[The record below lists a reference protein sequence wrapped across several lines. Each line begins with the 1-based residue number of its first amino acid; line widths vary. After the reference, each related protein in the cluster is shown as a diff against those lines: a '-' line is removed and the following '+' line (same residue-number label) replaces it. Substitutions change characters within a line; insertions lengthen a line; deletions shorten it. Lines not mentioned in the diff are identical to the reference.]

1 MSASACRTLVIALLF
16 AVAVSQS
23 KADESSAKRSFQL
36 HYGATIEGLDDAK
49 QVRVWLPLPSDSDAQ
64 RARLVGWQLPQAKA
78 RITQDKT
85 YGNRIL
91 YFEFAP
97 TRATETFKLE
107 HDVTRFEVRALD
119 SSISHKMD
127 LPVKQRQLFLKSNA
141 RVPIQGKPLSLLPD
155 FESEDN
161 IQRAREIYNRVDSHV
176 KYDKSKPGFGFGD
189 VLWVCDSR
197 TGNCTDFHSL
207 FISMARS
214 QSIPARFE
222 IGFPLPSER
231 SGTIAGYHCWAAFYD
246 ERKGW
251 VPVDISE
258 ADKHPEM
265 KDYYFGS
272 LTKDRVAF
280 SFGRDIVLEPPQAA
294 PPLNYFVYPHIEVDG
309 KPLPKNK
316 IKLDFSF
323 KDAT

>member
-1 MSASACRTLVIALLF
+1 MSASICRALVVTLFLAI
-16 AVAVSQS
+16 VAFQS
-23 KADESSAKRSFQL
+23 KADESSAERSFQL
-36 HYGATIEGLDDAK
+36 NYGATIEGVGDAK

-64 RARLVGWQLPQAKA
+64 RARLVGWQLPKAKA

-91 YFEFAP
+91 YFEFSP
-97 TRATETFKLE
+97 TSGNATFKLE
-107 HDVTRFEVRALD
+107 HDVTRLEVRALNAT
-119 SSISHKMD
+119 ISHEMD
-127 LPVKQRQLFLKSNA
+127 LPIKQRQLFLKSNA
-141 RVPIQGKPLSLLPD
+141 KVPIQGKPLSLLPE

-161 IQRAREIYNRVDSHV
+161 IDRARVIYNRVDSHV
-176 KYDKSKPGFGFGD
+176 KYDKSKPGYGFGD

-214 QSIPARFE
+214 QRIPARFE
-222 IGFPLPSER
+222 IGFPLPSES
-231 SGTIAGYHCWAAFYD
+231 SGKIAGYHCWAAFYD
-246 ERKGW
+246 KRKGW

-280 SFGRDIVLEPPQAA
+280 SVGRDIVLEPPQAG
-294 PPLNYFVYPHIEVDG
+294 PPLNYFVYPHVEVDG
-309 KPLPKNK
+309 KPLPKSK
-316 IKLDFSF
+316 IKLEFSF
-323 KDAT
+323 ADSP

>member
-1 MSASACRTLVIALLF
+1 MSAPVCGALL
-16 AVAVSQS
+16 VAVFSVVAVFPS
-23 KADESSAKRSFQL
+23 NADEASARRSFRVN
-36 HYGATIEGLDDAK
+36 YGATIEGLRDAEK
-49 QVRVWLPLPSDSDAQ
+49 VKVWLPLPSDSDEQ
-64 RARLVGWQLPQAKA
+64 RTQLAGWELPAAEARL
-78 RITQDKT
+78 TQDKT

-91 YFEFAP
+91 YFEFTP
-97 TRATETFKLE
+97 DSDRASFKVE
-107 HDVTRFEVRALD
+107 HDVTRYEVRALEAT
-119 SSISHKMD
+119 ISDEME
-127 LPVKQRQLFLKSNA
+127 LPAQLRKLFLKSNA
-141 RVPIQGKPLSLLPD
+141 KVPIQGKPLTLIPAFKSKD
-155 FESEDN
+155 T
-161 IQRAREIYNRVDSHV
+161 IGRAREIYDRVDSHV

-222 IGFPLPSER
+222 IGFPLPSEPV
-231 SGTIAGYHCWAAFYD
+231 GKIAGYHCWAAFHD
-246 ERKGW
+246 ARKGW

-280 SFGRDIVLEPPQAA
+280 SVGRDIVLEPPQAS
-294 PPLNYFVYPHIEVDG
+294 PPLNYFVYPHVEVDG
-309 KPLPKNK
+309 DLLPKSK

-323 KDAT
+323 ADKP